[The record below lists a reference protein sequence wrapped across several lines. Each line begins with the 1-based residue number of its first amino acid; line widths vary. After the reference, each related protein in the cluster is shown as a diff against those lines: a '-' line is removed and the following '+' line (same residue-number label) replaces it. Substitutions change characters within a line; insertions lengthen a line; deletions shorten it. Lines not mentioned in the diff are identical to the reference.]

1 MRKILFLILSVA
13 LVSLTVDRSYS
24 QEDAISL
31 KALLGSNKILV
42 IGESY
47 GQSESTEFVSKIVID
62 YVANGNCLNV
72 GLEIPS
78 DQQEMLDSAMSGQVS
93 MSDVEID
100 TVVDHDSYRE
110 MLVNFSEQIMAG
122 KCLSVYAINP
132 PRFIPVFKDSWM
144 EQEVVKMSNER
155 PVVVLVENKH
165 AIKDFNST
173 NDPDKKLLTQ
183 RLTARSIGVSSV
195 LQDWKPGGFCATKTV
210 RMYDT
215 TTDKKAKIY
224 VKEAMGEVSAQ
235 MPEKVSMVSD
245 GVLVWSCDRIKVS
258 EVDTTIGDTTT
269 KRLNIDISQY
279 DVVERDSEV
288 LKKIK
293 GGIKHGYPVVGMNVD
308 EAKEAM
314 GEPDEIEKAGSV
326 QQWIYQCSDD
336 DGFDYQCYLLRFYEG
351 SLVKFDD
358 TE

>member
-1 MRKILFLILSVA
+1 MRKILFLILSLY
-13 LVSLTVDRSYS
+13 LVFPVVHKSYG
-24 QEDAISL
+24 QNDTLSL
-31 KALLGSNKILV
+31 KALLGSNQILV

-47 GQSESTEFVSKIVID
+47 GQSESTDFFSKMVVEHI
-62 YVANGNCLNV
+62 ASGNCLNV

-78 DQQEMLDSAMSGQVS
+78 DQQEILDSAMSGQVS

-100 TVVDHDSYRE
+100 TVIEHDSYRE
-110 MLVNFSEQIMAG
+110 MLVNFSEQIVAG

-132 PRFIPVFKDSWM
+132 PRSIPVFKDSWM
-144 EQEVVKMSNER
+144 EQEVVKVSNDR

-173 NDPDKKLLTQ
+173 SDPDKKLLTQ
-183 RLTARSIGVSSV
+183 RLRARSLGVSSV
-195 LQDWKPGGFCATKTV
+195 LQHWKPGGYCATKTV
-210 RMYDT
+210 RMYNT

-224 VKEAMGEVSAQ
+224 VKEAIGEVSAQ

-245 GVLVWSCDRIKVS
+245 GVLVWGCERIKVA
-258 EVDTTIGDTTT
+258 EVDTTVGDTTT
-269 KRLNIDISQY
+269 KRLNIDVSQY
-279 DVVERDSEV
+279 DVVERDTKV

-293 GGIKHGYPVVGMNVD
+293 WGIKHQYPIVGMTTD
-308 EAKEAM
+308 EAQEAM
-314 GEPDEIEKAGSV
+314 GEPDEVEKAGSV
-326 QQWIYQCSDD
+326 QQWIYQCSDE